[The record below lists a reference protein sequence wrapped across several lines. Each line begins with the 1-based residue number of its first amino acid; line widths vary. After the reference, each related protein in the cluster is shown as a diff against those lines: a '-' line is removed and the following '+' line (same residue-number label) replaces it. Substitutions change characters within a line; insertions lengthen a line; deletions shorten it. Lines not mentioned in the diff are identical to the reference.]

1 MYIVALL
8 IWLGIMILPISQ
20 INPMK
25 LLTLLALTILTITAK
40 ADLTPAQLSR
50 AESEGQQ
57 IADAANLALN
67 QGNALIPAKVVTL
80 VAQIIADAES
90 DMHVQDGDKPAFGA
104 AVIKVAIDK
113 CKSLEP
119 ILKP

>member
-1 MYIVALL
+1 
-8 IWLGIMILPISQ
+8 
-20 INPMK
+20 MK
-25 LLTLLALTILTITAK
+25 LLTLIALTILTITAK

-90 DMHVQDGDKPAFGA
+90 DMHVQNADKPVFGA

>member
-8 IWLGIMILPISQ
+8 IWLGTMILPISQ

-25 LLTLLALTILTITAK
+25 LLTLIALTILTVTAK

-90 DMHVQDGDKPAFGA
+90 DMHVEGGA
-104 AVIKVAIDK
+104 PRVT
-113 CKSLEP
+113 S
-119 ILKP
+119 